1 MKYFVKYK
9 VVDGKKTISPEG
21 IMDINTDVELT
32 AGDIKTKMKE
42 WFKFPSTKTIVTE
55 ELKLNNKVLENSE
68 VVSKKKTGLSYLV
81 NFGVPTETVVEPQS
95 SGATV

>member
-9 VVDGKKTISPEG
+9 IVDGKKVITPQG

-42 WFKFPSTKTIVTE
+42 WFKFPSTKTIGTE
-55 ELKLNNKVLENSE
+55 ELKLNNKVLEDSE
-68 VVSKKKTGLSYLV
+68 VVSNKKTGLSYFV
-81 NFGVPTETVVEPQS
+81 NFSVPTETVVQPTE
-95 SGATV
+95 ATV

>member
-9 VVDGKKTISPEG
+9 IVDGRKTTTPEG

-42 WFKFPSTKTIVTE
+42 WFNFPPTKSIGTE
-55 ELKLNNKVLENSE
+55 ELKLNNKVLEDSE
-68 VVSKKKTGLSYLV
+68 VIPNKKSGLYYFV
-81 NFGVPTETVVEPQS
+81 NFSVPTESVATPTSGETV
-95 SGATV
+95 